1 MSQIVFPTYWE
12 TPKMLGEIMD
22 KDHAICQ
29 SQNLLKAATVKD
41 YSHSKNVNKIFWHRP
56 WLYAPNKRI
65 NQMTRTISKTEFKSE
80 VIDNMSLS
88 LVQFRI
94 EWSGACQIISPI
106 YEELASSYKG
116 QAKFFTVDV
125 EAETGIDHEY
135 GITELPTILFFRSG
149 KIIDHVTGLI
159 PKNVMISKIENALT
173 KDLN

>member
-1 MSQIVFPTYWE
+1 MHF
-12 TPKMLGEIMD
+12 K
-22 KDHAICQ
+22 
-29 SQNLLKAATVKD
+29 NLA
-41 YSHSKNVNKIFWHRP
+41 KIFWHSA
-56 WLYAPNKRI
+56 WLYASIKRI

-125 EAETGIDHEY
+125 ETETGIDHEY
-135 GITELPTILFFRSG
+135 GITELPTILFFRNG
-149 KIIDHVTGLI
+149 KIIDHVTGLT

-173 KDLN
+173 TDLN